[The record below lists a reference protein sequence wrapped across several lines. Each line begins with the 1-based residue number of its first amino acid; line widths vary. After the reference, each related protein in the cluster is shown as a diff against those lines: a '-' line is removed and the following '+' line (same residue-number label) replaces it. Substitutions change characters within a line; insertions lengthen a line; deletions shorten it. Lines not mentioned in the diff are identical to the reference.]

1 MPNKSNMQIFSF
13 KKGSYVKMKQLQKI
27 LKGSVKKKTKKQKA
41 YKLPGDC

>member
-13 KKGSYVKMKQLQKI
+13 KKGSYVKMKQLEKI
-27 LKGSVKKKTKKQKA
+27 LKESVKKKTKKQKA